1 MGKPNSFRAPKPRTT
16 VALKGTTKHVEI
28 RLDAASALG
37 IDYARRWLRT
47 GPGGL
52 DLDVL
57 ASGVV
62 RRSLEVYMRHL
73 ANPEIVPSE
82 EARAV
87 VRRCA
92 PVLMEQE
99 DHEAALQ
106 CLHAHDS
113 GVPLPPW
120 PDLFPTRGGA
130 AAAEELTRR
139 ADVLAAQILNEKGM
153 RLRLAQ
159 KRNTTPK
166 EG

>member
-1 MGKPNSFRAPKPRTT
+1 MGKPNSYRVPKVRTT
-16 VALKGTTKHVEI
+16 VALKGSTKHVEV
-28 RLDAASALG
+28 RLDAASALA
-37 IDYARRWLRT
+37 IDYARRWLRS

-62 RRSLEVYMRHL
+62 RRSLEVYMQHL
-73 ANPEIVPSE
+73 SNPVIDPSE

-87 VRRCA
+87 VRRCD
-92 PVLMEQE
+92 PVRMDQE
-99 DHEAALQ
+99 HQEAALQ
-106 CLHAHDS
+106 CLHSHDS

-120 PDLFPTRGGA
+120 PDLFRTQGGA
-130 AAAEELTRR
+130 TGAEELTRR
-139 ADVLAAQILNEKGM
+139 ADVLASEILAQKGM

-159 KRNTTPK
+159 KRNTNPK